1 MPDKPIVLI
10 DLNILLDVLQKR
22 EQFYEASARLLAAVE
37 VGKVRGLVAAHS
49 ITTLFYLVRKDRS
62 TSEARATITNLLQFV
77 EIAPIEQNTIE
88 QALNLDYADFEDA
101 VLTKADFTRA
111 ILIGAT
117 FKAERFTD
125 GIRRRE
131 RQHGSSQHRGG
142 DRLDEETVELQIRRI
157 ENGFD
162 GRDDGDVVAEQ

>member
-77 EIAPIEQNTIE
+77 EIAPIEQSTIE
-88 QALNLDYADFEDA
+88 QALNLDYDDFEDA
-101 VLTKADFTRA
+101 VQMISAVQCKVDYLITRNEKNYR
-111 ILIGAT
+111 LI
-117 FKAERFTD
+117 
-125 GIRRRE
+125 
-131 RQHGSSQHRGG
+131 SS
-142 DRLDEETVELQIRRI
+142 L
-157 ENGFD
+157 F
-162 GRDDGDVVAEQ
+162 